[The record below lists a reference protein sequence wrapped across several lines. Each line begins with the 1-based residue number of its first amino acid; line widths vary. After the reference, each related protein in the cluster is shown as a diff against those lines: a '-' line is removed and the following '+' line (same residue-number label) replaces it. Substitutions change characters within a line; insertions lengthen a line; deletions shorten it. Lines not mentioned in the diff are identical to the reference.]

1 MMSHLYK
8 VLFKLIHWSC
18 ESLGYYMIWID
29 ASTKW
34 SHVYSQPEV
43 CEIIMTTNLTKSLF
57 SEIFQ
62 KSFDKYHF
70 SIEIDIEQAY
80 ANQMDRKIH
89 SLDV

>member
-1 MMSHLYK
+1 
-8 VLFKLIHWSC
+8 
-18 ESLGYYMIWID
+18 MIWID

-43 CEIIMTTNLTKSLF
+43 CEIIFPTNLTKNLF
-57 SEIFQ
+57 SEVFQ

-80 ANQMDRKIH
+80 ADKMHWKIH

>member
-1 MMSHLYK
+1 VSHLYK
-8 VLFKLIHWSC
+8 VLFKLIYWSC

-34 SHVYSQPEV
+34 SHVYLQLEV
-43 CEIIMTTNLTKSLF
+43 CEIIFPTNLTKSLF

-80 ANQMDRKIH
+80 AHKMDWKIH